1 MSICYYKI
9 GSSNF
14 IEIKKCQNELQAYK
28 DHLHE
33 ELSIGFIEKGATN
46 LTVNGKKYY
55 IKAREAVVI
64 YPFVSHIC
72 QPVDLANWKFT
83 MIYIN
88 KDFYKDILDNTN
100 ELHFVGIKRLNDE
113 DYKKINGMIDTM
125 KSNESLLEKE
135 EKITSVLADIF
146 INCDINIDVLK
157 DEQLEEIRKYIE
169 INFLEQ
175 LKLDDI
181 EMHFG
186 LNKFRIIRSF
196 KNRYNATPAAY
207 QLQLRVNY
215 AKHLIT
221 KNKNLVQVALN
232 SGFYDQAHF
241 TKEFKKAYGLTPK
254 QYLKSIQ

>member
-1 MSICYYKI
+1 MSIWYYKI
-9 GSSNF
+9 GSCNLL
-14 IEIKKCQNELQAYK
+14 EIKKCQNELQAYK

-46 LTVNGKKYY
+46 LNVNGKEYY
-55 IKAREAVVI
+55 IKAKEAIVI

-72 QPVDLANWKFT
+72 QPVDLTNWKFT

-88 KDFYKDILDNTN
+88 KDFYKDILDDMD
-100 ELHFVGIKRLNDE
+100 ESHFIGIKKLKDE
-113 DYKKINGMIDTM
+113 DYKKINDVINTIRG
-125 KSNESLLEKE
+125 NESLVEKE
-135 EKITSVLADIF
+135 EKIITLLTDIF
-146 INCDINIDVLK
+146 INCDINIDVVK
-157 DEQLEEIRKYIE
+157 DKQLEEIRDYIE

-186 LNKFRIIRSF
+186 LNKFGIIRSF
-196 KNRYNATPAAY
+196 KNRYNTTPSAY

-215 AKHLIT
+215 AKHLI
-221 KNKNLVQVALN
+221 KENRNLVQVALN

-241 TKEFKKAYGLTPK
+241 SKEFKKAYGITPK
-254 QYLKSIQ
+254 QYLKSIK

>member
-1 MSICYYKI
+1 MSIWYYKI
-9 GSSNF
+9 GSCKLL
-14 IEIKKCQNELQAYK
+14 EIKKCQNELQAYK

-46 LTVNGKKYY
+46 LKVNGKEYY
-55 IKAREAVVI
+55 IKAGEAIVI

-72 QPVDLANWKFT
+72 QPIDLANWKFT

-88 KDFYKDILDNTN
+88 KDFYKDILEDLNKS
-100 ELHFVGIKRLNDE
+100 HFMGIKKLNDE
-113 DYKKINGMIDTM
+113 DYRKINYMIDTM
-125 KSNESLLEKE
+125 KGNESLIEKE
-135 EKITSVLADIF
+135 EKIVSVLADIF
-146 INCDINIDVLK
+146 INCDINIELVK
-157 DEQLEEIRKYIE
+157 DKQLEEIRKYIE

-181 EMHFG
+181 VMHFG
-186 LNKFRIIRSF
+186 LNKFGIIRSF

-215 AKHLIT
+215 AKHLIEE
-221 KNKNLVQVALN
+221 NPNLVQVALN

-241 TKEFKKAYGLTPK
+241 TKEFKRAYGLTPK
-254 QYLKSIQ
+254 QYLKSIK